1 MECRSCGRSFIS
13 PPPAIPAP
21 PQILLVSRL
30 WLWLSA
36 WLVAAIVMLID
47 AHVYWRSAWQFPFF
61 SPAGFVTA
69 LILHPKVVGGPH
81 WSLTVTI
88 GWIYYVLLSLLAFAV
103 PRYRVFFW
111 LFAAL
116 CMSLILN
123 CLLWL
128 IALYLVMH
136 R

>member
-1 MECRSCGRSFIS
+1 
-13 PPPAIPAP
+13 
-21 PQILLVSRL
+21 LLESRL

-47 AHVYWRSAWQFPFF
+47 AHVYWRSAWRFPFF
-61 SPAGFVTA
+61 SPAGCGTA
-69 LILHPKVVGGPH
+69 LILHPKVVGSPT
-81 WSLTVTI
+81 WQMTVTI
-88 GWIYYVLLSLLAFAV
+88 GWIYYALLSILAFAV

-116 CMSLILN
+116 CVSLTLN

-128 IALYLVMH
+128 IALYFVSH
-136 R
+136 N